1 MLVFPANLNI
11 EKTEANKDRIRIL
24 SRKEKKE

>member
-11 EKTEANKDRIRIL
+11 EKTEVNKDRIRIL